1 MEELK
6 AVLAENII
14 ALRAKAGLTQVELG
28 EMLNYSDKSIS
39 KWERGE
45 SIPDAYVLKQM
56 SGIFGVTVDY
66 LLSPHEEGEELPAAL
81 RALAKNHSRQVVT
94 AIAAMGIWTIA
105 VLAFVVVWI
114 CGSME
119 WLIFAYAV
127 PVTLVTLL
135 ALNSAWHIRRMN
147 VYLVSLLIW
156 SVIAVIYLTFW
167 RFNWW
172 QLFLLGVPAEVVV
185 ILSFRVRLNKKQ

>member
-1 MEELK
+1 
-6 AVLAENII
+6 
-14 ALRAKAGLTQVELG
+14 
-28 EMLNYSDKSIS
+28 
-39 KWERGE
+39 
-45 SIPDAYVLKQM
+45 
-56 SGIFGVTVDY
+56 
-66 LLSPHEEGEELPAAL
+66 
-81 RALAKNHSRQVVT
+81 
-94 AIAAMGIWTIA
+94 
-105 VLAFVVVWI
+105 
-114 CGSME
+114 ME

-147 VYLVSLLIW
+147 IYLVSRLIW

>member
-14 ALRAKAGLTQVELG
+14 ALRTKAGLTQAELG

-66 LLSPHEEGEELPAAL
+66 LLSPHEEGEDLPAAL
-81 RALAKNHSRQVVT
+81 RTLAKNHSRQVVT

-147 VYLVSLLIW
+147 IYLVSLLIW
-156 SVIAVIYLTFW
+156 SIIAVIYLTFL

-172 QLFLLGVPAEVVV
+172 QLFLLGIPAEVVV
-185 ILSFRVRLNKKQ
+185 ILSFRVKPNKKK

>member
-147 VYLVSLLIW
+147 IYLVSLLIG
-156 SVIAVIYLTFW
+156 SVIAVIYLTFG

>member
-6 AVLAENII
+6 AVLSENII

>member
-147 VYLVSLLIW
+147 IYLVSLLIW